1 MPDCRE
7 SIMGR
12 GFAVVAVFSLLTISS
27 SSSMVWGEEEQP
39 TSCQVLVDWGQDWQW
54 GESGELEP
62 SILHRY
68 RVVFE
73 PEFTNGTS
81 PTSVNSTIQH
91 FRGETEVSEG
101 NYSTFIAGG
110 EVEFILSEKP
120 IFGDSISI
128 SISSTYAH
136 CSRTI
141 NVTNWNQPISDHEV
155 TRETSWATLGIEDEI
170 QGISFDGRG
179 WQKRTGSIL
188 QSSELG
194 NGSLS
199 INLTENSQGA
209 VADLELDRIWLNES
223 YDGMELIS
231 QDFEMKG
238 FGELS
243 ISIDEG
249 SEGAVVDASISDAYI
264 LRSFT
269 DGKISERMRFDGN
282 GWISIN
288 GGDNESSEGVF
299 GEVFKLYF
307 ETWDDD
313 GFRRLQD
320 LQIEANASA
329 RISGPGEAFSFE
341 LDDLILNEKWEEGVR
356 TNHLYRIFGSGEFD
370 FIASESPYI
379 VMNGTIPLI
388 HIQSEGGETVSDTT
402 IVDGTYSGDVEGTF
416 GLVRQI
422 VESGIFDNHT
432 GVPFEADKIRN
443 EFWLN
448 VSALPFGPIDQEFGA
463 EHNLTYEY
471 VVPQEDWLNRTIRY
485 TYVEDNGTVEEEFPE
500 NSPIINNAE
509 APESRAI
516 FSDHISRETG
526 ACPQIL
532 ATGDSFSLL
541 GNMEMILEVS
551 VDGFRSEIIDGHL
564 VSVSEWFG
572 VYDDNSAANGTII
585 NEGPLSGLLNEVS
598 RTVKIGFGSNDQV
611 SFVENQRVDRILYP
625 PIVTF
630 DENTPPTLSEG
641 VDSSVRFRE
650 GILTNEGGT
659 AHLEVLIYDHD
670 TDTRSVVADLSS
682 IGLGMV
688 ELSDSGLYGDQVIHD
703 DIWTTRVSHDGL
715 EFGNFPITIT
725 MQDYWVTVEEESTIM
740 ISNAPPRM
748 LELEFSPDSSYRAE
762 TVNLSILAFDGHGL
776 RSVSVDLQGFGGGLI
791 YLQRGEDIIWNWDQ
805 EGISITSTVEAW
817 YGSFSIPPSISP
829 GRQSIPIILEDNEGG
844 SVSTHFLAGIS
855 PGSQSRMAEKLTI
868 GNLPPSVSNL
878 SIMVGGFESEHVVS
892 PISGAPIEHT
902 LEVSVSDYD
911 GISSVQAKIGRL
923 APIGQSEDWILMF
936 DDGVGAD
943 RHSNDGIFSLSF
955 SARQSLSEGEM
966 SIMIR
971 ATDVF
976 QSITEEGDQIRY
988 VSIEKSQ
995 QSSSGPSWFAENTT
1009 ELLLASISILLLIGV
1024 GSLFHIIRNSELE

>member
-1 MPDCRE
+1 
-7 SIMGR
+7 MGR
-12 GFAVVAVFSLLTISS
+12 GFAVVAVFSLLTICS
-27 SSSMVWGEEEQP
+27 SSSMVWGDEGKP
-39 TSCQVLVDWGQDWQW
+39 TSCQVLVDWGQEWQW
-54 GESGELEP
+54 GESGEMEP

-73 PEFTNGTS
+73 PEFTNGSS
-81 PTSVNSTIQH
+81 PTSVNSSIQH
-91 FRGETEVSEG
+91 FRGEIEVSG
-101 NYSTFIAGG
+101 SNYSTFIAGG

-120 IFGDSISI
+120 FFGDSISI
-128 SISSTYAH
+128 SFSSIDAQ

-155 TRETSWATLGIEDEI
+155 TRETSWSTMGFEDEV
-170 QGISFDGRG
+170 QGITFDGRG
-179 WQKRTGSIL
+179 WQKRTGTIL
-188 QSSELG
+188 HSSELG

-199 INLTENSQGA
+199 INLTDNSRGA
-209 VADLELDRIWLNES
+209 AVDLELDRIWLNES

-243 ISIDEG
+243 IIMDEG
-249 SEGAVVDASISDAYI
+249 SEGAVIDAVVSDAYV
-264 LRSFT
+264 LRSFK

-288 GGDNESSEGVF
+288 GGDNESSDGVF
-299 GEVFKLYF
+299 GEVYKLYF

-320 LQIEANASA
+320 LQIEANATA
-329 RISGPGEAFSFE
+329 RISGPGESFSFE

-356 TNHLYRIFGSGEFD
+356 TGQLYRIFGSGEFG
-370 FIASESPYI
+370 FIASESPYV
-379 VMNGTIPLI
+379 VMNGTIPVI

-402 IVDGTYSGDVEGTF
+402 IVDGNYSGDVEGTF

-422 VESGIFDNHT
+422 VESGIFGNNT

-485 TYVEDNGTVEEEFPE
+485 TYVEDNGSVEDEYPE
-500 NSPIINNAE
+500 NSPIVNNAE
-509 APESRAI
+509 APESSPI

-532 ATGDSFSLL
+532 ALGDSFSLI
-541 GNMEMILEVS
+541 GNMAMTLDVT
-551 VDGFRSEIIDGHL
+551 VDGFRSEIIDGHQ

-572 VYDDNSAANGTII
+572 KYDDDSAANGSTI

-598 RTVKIGFGSNDQV
+598 RTVKVGFGSSDQV
-611 SFVENQRVDRILYP
+611 SFTEYQRVDRILSP
-625 PIVTF
+625 SIVTF
-630 DENTPPTLSEG
+630 DENTPPALSLDSE
-641 VDSSVRFRE
+641 SSVSFRE
-650 GILTNEGGT
+650 GILTNEGGD
-659 AHLEVLIYDHD
+659 AHLEVIIHDYD
-670 TDTRSVVADLSS
+670 TDTKSVAVDLSS
-682 IGLGMV
+682 IGIGIV
-688 ELSDSGLYGDQVIHD
+688 ELSDSGLLGDQVIHD
-703 DIWTTRVSHDGL
+703 DIWTTRVSYDGL
-715 EFGNFPITIT
+715 EFGSYPITVI
-725 MQDYWVTVEEESTIM
+725 MQDYWVTVQEEATIE

-748 LELEFSPDSSYRAE
+748 LQMEFSPDNSFRGE
-762 TVNLSILAFDGHGL
+762 IVNVSLIAFDGNGL
-776 RSVSVDLQGFGGGLI
+776 RSASVDLQGFGGGLI
-791 YLQRGEDIIWNWDQ
+791 SLQRGGEMIWNWEQ
-805 EGISITSTVEAW
+805 EGISRTSTVESW
-817 YGSFSIPPSISP
+817 SGEFPIPASISP

-844 SVSTHFLAGIS
+844 SVSTHYLASIV
-855 PGSQSRMAEKLTI
+855 PGSQSSMADKLTI
-868 GNLPPSVSNL
+868 GNLPPSISNL
-878 SIMVGGFESEHVVS
+878 SIMVEGFESDHIIS
-892 PISGAPIEHT
+892 PFSGNPIEHT

-936 DDGVGAD
+936 DDGIGPD
-943 RHSNDGIFSLSF
+943 RHANDGVFSLSF

-966 SIMIR
+966 GIMIR

-976 QSITEEGDQIRY
+976 QSITEEGDQSRL
-988 VSIEKSQ
+988 VQIEKSQ
-995 QSSSGPSWFAENTT
+995 QASSGPSWLSDNST
-1009 ELLLASISILLLIGV
+1009 EILLTSISFLLIIGV
-1024 GSLFHIIRNSELE
+1024 GSFFYIIRNSELE

>member
-1 MPDCRE
+1 
-7 SIMGR
+7 MGR
-12 GFAVVAVFSLLTISS
+12 SFAVFVVFSLLTISS
-27 SSSMVWGEEEQP
+27 SSSMVWGDGGQP
-39 TSCQVLVDWGQDWQW
+39 NSCQVLVDWGQDWQE

-73 PEFTNGTS
+73 PEFTNGST
-81 PTSVNSTIQH
+81 PTIVNSTIQH

-101 NYSTFIAGG
+101 DYSIFIAGG
-110 EVEFILSEKP
+110 EVEFILPEKP

-128 SISSTYAH
+128 SFSSADTH

-155 TRETSWATLGIEDEI
+155 TRETSWATLGVDDEM
-170 QGISFDGRG
+170 QGITFDGRG

-199 INLTENSQGA
+199 INLTDNSQGA

-243 ISIDEG
+243 IFIDEG
-249 SEGAVVDASISDAYI
+249 SEGAVIDALVSDAYI
-264 LRSFT
+264 LRSFR

-288 GGDNESSEGVF
+288 GGDNESSDGVY

-320 LQIEANASA
+320 IQIEANASA
-329 RISGPGEAFSFE
+329 RISGPGESFSFE

-356 TNHLYRIFGSGEFD
+356 TDQLYRIFGSGEFD

-379 VMNGTIPLI
+379 VMNGTIPVI
-388 HIQSEGGETVSDTT
+388 HIQSEGGEAVSDTT

-416 GLVRQI
+416 GLVRKI
-422 VESGIFDNHT
+422 EESGIFENDT

-485 TYVEDNGTVEEEFPE
+485 TYVEDNGTVEEEYPE
-500 NSPIINNAE
+500 NSPIIYNAE
-509 APESRAI
+509 APESTAI
-516 FSDHISRETG
+516 FSNHISRETG

-532 ATGDSFSLL
+532 TGGDSFSLL
-541 GNMEMILEVS
+541 GNMEMILDVS
-551 VDGFRSEIIDGHL
+551 VDGFRTETIDGHQ

-572 VYDDNSAANGTII
+572 NYGDDSAANGTII
-585 NEGPLSGLLNEVS
+585 NEGPLSGLLHEVS
-598 RTVKIGFGSNDQV
+598 RTVNVGFGSDDQV

-625 PIVTF
+625 TIVTF
-630 DENTPPTLSEG
+630 DENTPPALS
-641 VDSSVRFRE
+641 VDAESSVRFRE

-659 AHLEVLIYDHD
+659 AHLEVTIYDHD
-670 TDTRSVVADLSS
+670 TDTKSVNVDLSF
-682 IGLGMV
+682 IGLGIV
-688 ELSDSGLYGDQVIHD
+688 PLSDSGLYGDQVIHD

-715 EFGNFPITIT
+715 EFGNFPITVT
-725 MQDYWVTVEEESTIM
+725 MQDYWVTVEEESTIV

-748 LELEFSPDSSYRAE
+748 LQLEFSPDSSFRDE
-762 TVNLSILAFDGHGL
+762 IVNLDLIAFDGHGL

-791 YLQRGEDIIWNWDQ
+791 NLQREGDLIWNWEQ

-817 YGSFSIPPSISP
+817 HGAFSIPSSISP

-844 SVSTHFLAGIS
+844 SVSTHFLAGVP
-855 PGSQSRMAEKLTI
+855 PGSHSRMAEKLTI
-868 GNLPPSVSNL
+868 GNLPPSISNL
-878 SIMVGGFESEHVVS
+878 SIMVDGFESEYIVS
-892 PISGAPIEHT
+892 PFSGAPIEHT

-936 DDGVGAD
+936 DDGVGSD
-943 RHSNDGIFSLSF
+943 RHANDGVFSLSF

-976 QSITEEGDQIRY
+976 QSITEEGDQIRQ

-995 QSSSGPSWFAENTT
+995 QSSSGPSWFAENST
-1009 ELLLASISILLLIGV
+1009 EFLLASISILLLIGV
-1024 GSLFHIIRNSELE
+1024 GSLFYIIRNSELE